1 MSFINT
7 YGGNKE
13 TMAHTGMSAVQ
24 KAIDAGMTISQIQAQ
39 AKREGI
45 SFGSKAQNYIRERE
59 GSFIAKYG
67 GNEATMANAGIQ
79 AVRAAS
85 AAGLSYNEM
94 RQQAAAEGVQ
104 FMGGAQEVF
113 AQARETDYQNQLAEM
128 RQQQNAY
135 LQQLQIQ
142 QKRRSDELAAGQRT
156 YQLNQARSGQ
166 TGALQIGGSGQT
178 PRTSGTQGFKRRKL
192 QINPVTANALEG
204 ILGGTKSAT
213 TTNTLNV

>member
-13 TMAHTGMSAVQ
+13 TMAHSGMSAVQ

-67 GNEATMANAGIQ
+67 GNEATMANAGVQ

-85 AAGLSYNEM
+85 AAGLSYDEM

-104 FMGGAQEVF
+104 FMSGAQEIF
-113 AQARETDYQNQLAEM
+113 AQARDADYQNKLAEM
-128 RQQQNAY
+128 QQKQNAY
-135 LQQLQIQ
+135 LKQLQIQ
-142 QKRRSDELAAGQRT
+142 QKSRADELEANQLT
-156 YQLNQARSGQ
+156 YHINQARSGK
-166 TGALQIGGSGQT
+166 TGALHIGGSNKT

-192 QINPVTANALEG
+192 QINPVTANALSS

>member
-1 MSFINT
+1 MSFIDT

-13 TMAHTGMSAVQ
+13 ASASGMAAVQ
-24 KAIDAGMTISQIQAQ
+24 RAIDAGMTISQIQAQ

-45 SFGSKAQNYIRERE
+45 GFGSKAQNYIRERE

-67 GNEATMANAGIQ
+67 GNEATMANAGVQ

-85 AAGLSYNEM
+85 AAGLSYDEM

-104 FMGGAQEVF
+104 FMGGAQEIF
-113 AQARETDYQNQLAEM
+113 AQARESDYQNKLAEM
-128 RQQQNAY
+128 QQQQNAY
-135 LQQLQIQ
+135 LKQLQIQ
-142 QKRRSDELAAGQRT
+142 QKSRADELEANQLT
-156 YQLNQARSGQ
+156 YYINQARSNK
-166 TGALQIGGSGQT
+166 TGALHIGGSNKT

-192 QINPVTANALEG
+192 QINPVTANALSS